1 LRTLF
6 SDFNNIHIFPAVTTM
21 IFTNKGRPAALNN
34 LTLFACG
41 PLWGTVRATGSL
53 TYFSTSSA
61 SCSPIIPVKH
71 YSNADTQKNQIM
83 LENKDKSGIYRW
95 VNLENS
101 KSYVGSAVH
110 ITKRFRDY
118 SSKAYAERYSVSSL
132 ICKALCKHGTANFTY
147 EVLEYCEKSVL
158 LEREQYYLDLLKPE
172 YNILATAGSILGYK
186 HTEVSLAKM
195 RGRVFSEAHIARLTG
210 HLVSD
215 ETRQRIS
222 EALTGRVRSDEFKSK
237 LRFVSSN
244 KSEGHRA
251 KISAANGTKVLVTN
265 LESGITLE
273 YVSMR
278 AAARELDC
286 SVNTIRRH
294 IKSNKPIRGIYQAIE
309 KSLT

>member
-1 LRTLF
+1 
-6 SDFNNIHIFPAVTTM
+6 
-21 IFTNKGRPAALNN
+21 
-34 LTLFACG
+34 
-41 PLWGTVRATGSL
+41 
-53 TYFSTSSA
+53 
-61 SCSPIIPVKH
+61 
-71 YSNADTQKNQIM
+71 
-83 LENKDKSGIYRW
+83 
-95 VNLENS
+95 
-101 KSYVGSAVH
+101 
-110 ITKRFRDY
+110 
-118 SSKAYAERYSVSSL
+118 
-132 ICKALCKHGTANFTY
+132 LCKHGTAKFTY

-195 RGRVFSEAHIARLTG
+195 RGRVFSEAHIAKLTG

-215 ETRQRIS
+215 ETRQKIS